1 MSSRQATA
9 RPLTSTS
16 PAPARRPS
24 LTALPGG
31 AAGRS
36 HRPRLEAVRAP
47 LQVRSR
53 VPFLVLCMSILGAAL
68 LGALLLNTTM
78 AKGSY
83 QLSDLRTRAGVL
95 EQDTQSLHSQLQA
108 AATSLHSRA
117 TALGMVESD
126 APTMLRLSDGAIVGA
141 PEAGST
147 P

>member
-1 MSSRQATA
+1 MSARQAAA

-36 HRPRLEAVRAP
+36 QRPRLEAVRAP

-83 QLSDLRTRAGVL
+83 QISDLRTKAGVL

-141 PEAGST
+141 PEAGSV

>member
-1 MSSRQATA
+1 MSPRQAAA

-31 AAGRS
+31 AADRS
-36 HRPRLEAVRAP
+36 ARSRLEAVRAP

-53 VPFLVLCMSILGAAL
+53 VPFLILCMSILGFAL
-68 LGALLLNTTM
+68 LGALVLNTTM

-83 QLSDLRTRAGVL
+83 QISDLRTEAGVL
-95 EQDTQSLHSQLQA
+95 EQDTQALTSQLQA
-108 AATSLHSRA
+108 AKTSLPDRA
-117 TALGMVESD
+117 RALGMVESD
-126 APTMLRLSDGAIVGA
+126 APTMLRLADGTIVGA
-141 PEAGST
+141 PEAGSA

>member
-1 MSSRQATA
+1 M
-9 RPLTSTS
+9 
-16 PAPARRPS
+16 
-24 LTALPGG
+24 
-31 AAGRS
+31 
-36 HRPRLEAVRAP
+36 RAP

-83 QLSDLRTRAGVL
+83 QLSALRTTAGVL

-117 TALGMVESD
+117 LALGMVESD

-141 PEAGST
+141 PEAGSV

>member
-1 MSSRQATA
+1 MSPRQAAA
-9 RPLTSTS
+9 RPLTSTG

-31 AAGRS
+31 ATHRS
-36 HRPRLEAVRAP
+36 ARSRLEVVRSP

-53 VPFLVLCMSILGAAL
+53 VPFLVLCMSILGVAL

-83 QLSDLRTRAGVL
+83 QLSDLRTQAGVL
-95 EQDTQSLHSQLQA
+95 EQDTQALASQLQA
-108 AATSLHSRA
+108 ARTSLPERA
-117 TALGMVESD
+117 RALGMVESE
-126 APTMLRLSDGAIVGA
+126 APTMLRLSDGTIVGS